1 MLIGIFEKRQIFVAK
16 KHKIGF
22 MSKYFTINEL
32 TRSDKAR
39 QHGIENI
46 PSQVVALKL
55 QQLIERVLD
64 PLREL
69 WGAPLLI
76 TSGYRCTRLNRI
88 VGGAE
93 NSQHIVGEAAD
104 LTAGSRADNRALYEM
119 AVRSS
124 IPYDQIILEKGGV
137 WIHIS
142 YRRNHPRRQNLE
154 L

>member
-1 MLIGIFEKRQIFVAK
+1 
-16 KHKIGF
+16 

-32 TRSDKAR
+32 TRSDLAR
-39 QHGIENI
+39 QNGIENI

-55 QQLIERVLD
+55 QQLIELVLD

-69 WGAPLLI
+69 WGKPLHV
-76 TSGYRCTRLNRI
+76 TSGYRCTRLNRLA
-88 VGGAE
+88 GGVD

-104 LTAGSRADNRALYEM
+104 LTAGSRAENRALYEM
-119 AVRSS
+119 AVRSK
-124 IPYDQIILEKGGV
+124 IPYDQIILEKGGL

-142 YRRNHPRRQNLE
+142 HRRNNPRRQHLE

>member
-1 MLIGIFEKRQIFVAK
+1 MALIS
-16 KHKIGF
+16 KIGF
-22 MSKYFTINEL
+22 MSKYFTVNEL

-39 QHGIENI
+39 QNGIKNI
-46 PSQVVALKL
+46 PSQVVTLKL

-76 TSGYRCTRLNRI
+76 TSGYRCTQLNRL
-88 VGGAE
+88 VCGAE

-104 LTAGSRADNRALYEM
+104 LTAGSTVQNRKLYEM
-119 AVRSS
+119 ALHST
-124 IPYDQIILEKGGV
+124 IPYDQIILEKVGA

>member
-1 MLIGIFEKRQIFVAK
+1 
-16 KHKIGF
+16 

-32 TRSDKAR
+32 TRSDLAR
-39 QHGIENI
+39 QNGIENI

-55 QQLIERVLD
+55 QQLIEQVLD

-69 WGAPLLI
+69 WGKPLRV
-76 TSGYRCTRLNRI
+76 TSGYRCTRLNRLA
-88 VGGAE
+88 GGVD

-104 LTAGSRADNRALYEM
+104 LTAGSRAENRALYEM
-119 AVRSS
+119 AVRSK
-124 IPYDQIILEKGGV
+124 IPYDQIILEKGGL

-142 YRRNHPRRQNLE
+142 YRRNNPRRQHLE

>member
-1 MLIGIFEKRQIFVAK
+1 MALIS
-16 KHKIGF
+16 KIGF
-22 MSKYFTINEL
+22 MSKYFTVNEL

-39 QHGIENI
+39 QNGIENI
-46 PSQVVALKL
+46 PSQVVTLKL

-76 TSGYRCTRLNRI
+76 TSGYRCTQLNRL
-88 VGGAE
+88 VCGAE

-104 LTAGSRADNRALYEM
+104 LTAGSRTENRALYEM

-124 IPYDQIILEKGGV
+124 IPYDQIILEKGGA

>member
-1 MLIGIFEKRQIFVAK
+1 
-16 KHKIGF
+16 
-22 MSKYFTINEL
+22 MSKYFTVNEL

-39 QHGIENI
+39 QNGLKNI
-46 PSQVVALKL
+46 PSQVVTLKL

-76 TSGYRCTRLNRI
+76 TSGYRCTQLNRI
-88 VGGAE
+88 VGGVA
-93 NSQHIVGEAAD
+93 NSQHIAGEAAD
-104 LTAGSRADNRALYEM
+104 LTAGSRAENRALYEM
-119 AVRSS
+119 AVRSK
-124 IPYDQIILEKGGV
+124 IPYDQIILEKGGL

-142 YRRNHPRRQNLE
+142 YRRNQPRRQHLE